1 MAIPVVGYE
10 NYLIYPDGKVFST
23 KSNKFLK
30 PNITPQGYKSVEL
43 FNNNGSKRLLIHR
56 LVAQAFIPNPE
67 NLPQVNH
74 KDENPSNNSMDN
86 LEWCTAKYNMNYGN
100 GAITRHQKIDYTA
113 EVFKRIGREN
123 GKAVCRPAI
132 LQLRTLTIREEL
144 QERKLAQ
151 LSLPLRRMEKVV
163 RFQFV

>member
-1 MAIPVVGYE
+1 MAIPVVGYKD
-10 NYLIYPDGKVFST
+10 YLIYPDGKVFST

-74 KDENPSNNSMDN
+74 KDENPSNNNVDN
-86 LEWCTAKYNMNYGN
+86 LEWCTQKYNCNYG
-100 GAITRHQKIDYTA
+100 TRVDRIMETKKQQYKKIYKYSFNEYSIKIIVT
-113 EVFKRIGREN
+113 KN
-123 GKAVCRPAI
+123 N
-132 LQLRTLTIREEL
+132 
-144 QERKLAQ
+144 KL
-151 LSLPLRRMEKVV
+151 
-163 RFQFV
+163 